1 MITKMKKNEKRFKK
15 IKHWISLIASF
26 SAGVL
31 LVVFIS
37 WLIIGNLTM
46 IKRRGDLQERIE
58 SLKEEIKELEERKS
72 YFQAQISQIED
83 EEYLE
88 EVAKNEL
95 DLRKEGETV
104 VDFVLEEEPEE
115 EEEKDED
122 SSLFDVFSSRES
134 IFQKIFRS
142 VKRIFSFNAAN
153 I

>member
-1 MITKMKKNEKRFKK
+1 MKKNEKRFKK

-26 SAGVL
+26 LAGVL

-58 SLKEEIKELEERKS
+58 SLKEEIKELEKRKS

-104 VDFVLEEEPEE
+104 IDFVLEEEPEE
-115 EEEKDED
+115 EEKKGED
-122 SSLFDVFSSRES
+122 SSFFNVFSSRES

-142 VKRIFSFNAAN
+142 VKRIFSFNVAN

>member
-1 MITKMKKNEKRFKK
+1 MKKNEKRFKK

>member
-26 SAGVL
+26 LAGVL

-58 SLKEEIKELEERKS
+58 SLKEEIKELEKRKS

-104 VDFVLEEEPEE
+104 IDFVLEEEPEE
-115 EEEKDED
+115 EEKKGED
-122 SSLFDVFSSRES
+122 SSFFNVFSSRES

-142 VKRIFSFNAAN
+142 VKRIFSFNVAN